1 MNAHEADL
9 NEPQRAG
16 ERLAAGRERL
26 GLSQAKVAEQLRLS
40 TEVIA
45 ALEAGNYKPIGAQV
59 FVRGYLRRY
68 AELIGESPESFAG
81 ASHQHGWGDPAADI
95 TSTRLRP
102 LVGTTHRRSIGPW
115 PVLGVALL
123 LCVIAVVWW
132 AQRAAAPRAARARDQ
147 AVVQQEI
154 VVAPPMLDAAGN
166 PAAVANGEGAPATA
180 AAAPAPAPAAVVVPP
195 AASTPPAVT
204 KPVVAKPAVP
214 APPPTSKPAAVTV
227 APPPAPAP
235 APASKPVPAP
245 AATAGGGHRQIRL
258 AFSSETWAEV
268 YDAEG
273 TRLYWDLAQPG
284 QTRVLTGVPPFKF
297 ILGNPASVS
306 LSYEGKALV
315 LPPPRFGTTLHAT
328 LDATGA
334 LVAGR

>member
-1 MNAHEADL
+1 MSGNEGDP

-45 ALEAGNYKPIGAQV
+45 ALEAGNYQPIGAQV

-68 AELIGESPESFAG
+68 AELIGESPESYAG
-81 ASHQHGWGDPAADI
+81 ASQQHSWANQSAEI

-123 LCVIAVVWW
+123 LCVVAVIWW

-147 AVVQQEI
+147 GVVQQEV
-154 VVAPPMLDAAGN
+154 VVAPPMLDSAGTPAAEAPAVPEAAGTAG
-166 PAAVANGEGAPATA
+166 AASK
-180 AAAPAPAPAAVVVPP
+180 APAPAAAPLATVP
-195 AASTPPAVT
+195 AAT
-204 KPVVAKPAVP
+204 
-214 APPPTSKPAAVTV
+214 AA
-227 APPPAPAP
+227 
-235 APASKPVPAP
+235 PVPAP
-245 AATAGGGHRQIRL
+245 ALAKEPVRSPPTAASAPAKPLPAPTPAGGSAHRQVKL
-258 AFSSETWAEV
+258 AFSSESWAEV

-273 TRLYWDLAQPG
+273 ARLFWDLAQPG
-284 QTRVLTGVPPFKF
+284 QSRVLSGVPPFRL

-306 LSYEGKALV
+306 LSYEGKPLP

-328 LDATGA
+328 LDGTGA
-334 LVAGR
+334 LASVR

>member
-1 MNAHEADL
+1 MSGNEGDP

-40 TEVIA
+40 TEIIA
-45 ALEAGNYKPIGAQV
+45 ALEAGNYQPIGAQV

-68 AELIGESPESFAG
+68 AELIGESPESYAG
-81 ASHQHGWGDPAADI
+81 ASQQHSWASQSAEI

-123 LCVIAVVWW
+123 LCILAVIWW
-132 AQRAAAPRAARARDQ
+132 AQRAAAPRAARAREQ
-147 AVVQQEI
+147 GVVQQEV
-154 VVAPPMLDAAGN
+154 VVAPPMLDSAGT
-166 PAAVANGEGAPATA
+166 PAAEAPAVPDA
-180 AAAPAPAPAAVVVPP
+180 APAAAPLPTVPAATAPAA
-195 AASTPPAVT
+195 
-204 KPVVAKPAVP
+204 
-214 APPPTSKPAAVTV
+214 
-227 APPPAPAP
+227 
-235 APASKPVPAP
+235 PVPAP
-245 AATAGGGHRQIRL
+245 ALAKEPVRSPPAAASAPAKALAAPTPAGSGAHRQVKL
-258 AFSSETWAEV
+258 AFSSESWAEV

-273 TRLYWDLAQPG
+273 ARLFWDLAQPG
-284 QTRVLTGVPPFKF
+284 QSRVLSGVPPFKL

-306 LSYEGKALV
+306 LSYEGKPLP

-328 LDATGA
+328 LDGTGA
-334 LVAGR
+334 LASVR

>member
-1 MNAHEADL
+1 MNAQEADL
-9 NEPQRAG
+9 NEPRRAG

-40 TEVIA
+40 TEIIA
-45 ALEAGNYKPIGAQV
+45 ALEAGNYQPIGAQV

-68 AELIGESPESFAG
+68 AELIGEPPESFAG
-81 ASHQHGWGDPAADI
+81 ASQQHSWGDPSADI

-102 LVGTTHRRSIGPW
+102 LVGTRHRRSIGPW

-123 LCVIAVVWW
+123 LCVIGVVWW
-132 AQRAAAPRAARARDQ
+132 AQRAAAPRAARASDQ

-166 PAAVANGEGAPATA
+166 PAAAPGGEGTPASVAAATAPEPPAAVAPAAPSTPPA
-180 AAAPAPAPAAVVVPP
+180 ARPAASVSPPAPKPAPAPVAAG
-195 AASTPPAVT
+195 
-204 KPVVAKPAVP
+204 
-214 APPPTSKPAAVTV
+214 
-227 APPPAPAP
+227 
-235 APASKPVPAP
+235 
-245 AATAGGGHRQIRL
+245 GGGHRQIRL
-258 AFSSETWAEV
+258 AFSSESWAEV

-284 QTRVLTGVPPFKF
+284 QARVLTGVPPFKF